1 MIKRIFLLILF
12 SLIFSCVIKQEEGKK
27 VQWQYYYDL
36 GMSSYIAKNY
46 SEAIA
51 NFFIASQLAPNE
63 PKVWNALGLAYM
75 EVQEHSK
82 SENAFLKALQVDK
95 NYTEAKLNLGILYYR
110 QANYEKATITLKE
123 VLQDEAFPQRHM
135 AFYYLGKVYQATGN
149 RQEYINNLRKAVAYN
164 PMFIDAQL
172 ELAQAYELEENYI
185 SAKDVYQS
193 LVNNGVNDPNLDFSF
208 ARVEYKLGNY
218 ASAKN
223 YIKKVVEDERT
234 APQVR
239 MQAYELLSQV
249 LIAEQ
254 NKVTPTTKPQETQT
268 SQSSQTNKEVE
279 KDKANEPVQQTQETQ
294 TDQIHQKKGKI
305 YKIQVGAFS
314 SQGAAEKWKERL
326 EKELKLK
333 GLEVVEGSGIFRVL
347 YGNFGT
353 REEAKKELEKLW
365 NMNIYGFIVYE

>member
-1 MIKRIFLLILF
+1 MKRLIFLLLL
-12 SLIFSCVIKQEEGKK
+12 SLVFSCATPQEDEKK
-27 VQWQYYYDL
+27 VKWQYYYDL

-75 EVQEHSK
+75 EVQEYKK
-82 SENAFLKALQVDK
+82 SESAFLKALEVDK
-95 NYTEAKLNLGILYYR
+95 RFTEAKLNLGILYYR
-110 QANYEKATITLKE
+110 QADYEKAISTLKE
-123 VLQDEAFPQRHM
+123 VLQDEAFPQKHM
-135 AFYYLGKVYQATGN
+135 AFYYLGKVYQAIGN
-149 RQEYINNLRKAVAYN
+149 RREYINNLRKAVAYN

-223 YIKKVVEDERT
+223 YIKKVVEDKRT

-279 KDKANEPVQQTQETQ
+279 KYFT
-294 TDQIHQKKGKI
+294 
-305 YKIQVGAFS
+305 
-314 SQGAAEKWKERL
+314 
-326 EKELKLK
+326 
-333 GLEVVEGSGIFRVL
+333 
-347 YGNFGT
+347 
-353 REEAKKELEKLW
+353 
-365 NMNIYGFIVYE
+365 M

>member
-1 MIKRIFLLILF
+1 MKRLIFLLLL
-12 SLIFSCVIKQEEGKK
+12 SLVFSCATPHEEEKK
-27 VQWQYYYDL
+27 VKWQYYYDL

-75 EVQEHSK
+75 EVQEYKK
-82 SENAFLKALQVDK
+82 SESAFLKALEVDK
-95 NYTEAKLNLGILYYR
+95 RFTEAKLNLGILYYR
-110 QANYEKATITLKE
+110 QADYEKAISTLKE
-123 VLQDEAFPQRHM
+123 VLQDEAFPQKHM
-135 AFYYLGKVYQATGN
+135 AFYYLGKVYQAIGN
-149 RQEYINNLRKAVAYN
+149 RREYINNLRKAVAYN

-223 YIKKVVEDERT
+223 YIKKVVEDKRT

-249 LIAEQ
+249 
-254 NKVTPTTKPQETQT
+254 
-268 SQSSQTNKEVE
+268 
-279 KDKANEPVQQTQETQ
+279 
-294 TDQIHQKKGKI
+294 
-305 YKIQVGAFS
+305 
-314 SQGAAEKWKERL
+314 
-326 EKELKLK
+326 
-333 GLEVVEGSGIFRVL
+333 
-347 YGNFGT
+347 
-353 REEAKKELEKLW
+353 
-365 NMNIYGFIVYE
+365 GF

>member
-223 YIKKVVEDERT
+223 YIKKVVEDKRT

-254 NKVTPTTKPQETQT
+254 NKVTPTTKPLKIPEPSTT
-268 SQSSQTNKEVE
+268 SSPFSFNS
-279 KDKANEPVQQTQETQ
+279 
-294 TDQIHQKKGKI
+294 
-305 YKIQVGAFS
+305 FS
-314 SQGAAEKWKERL
+314 SLSFHFSAAP
-326 EKELKLK
+326 
-333 GLEVVEGSGIFRVL
+333 
-347 YGNFGT
+347 
-353 REEAKKELEKLW
+353 
-365 NMNIYGFIVYE
+365 